1 MTLQIILD
9 FHKFANQYD
18 VALATLTWTI
28 WMNVESGI
36 QEHSYCKAG
45 QLKGRKFYEIFTVY
59 DRFDY
64 FIDLFDV
71 WNIGFFYFQAECWHL
86 KLISGQLMFETQFS
100 WPMAPLIADHP
111 YSVTFHDGFPIY
123 SLLSGIVLRP
133 SIFVCAL
140 ICHDGV
146 AIFLVYTNT
155 YVSGC
160 FIFLW
165 SDKKKHS
172 EFFYSVSEIL
182 GSHT

>member
-1 MTLQIILD
+1 MLNLASKNIPTVKLGSWRERNFMKYLLSMTGLIILLT
-9 FHKFANQYD
+9 YLMSET
-18 VALATLTWTI
+18 LA
-28 WMNVESGI
+28 S
-36 QEHSYCKAG
+36 
-45 QLKGRKFYEIFTVY
+45 
-59 DRFDY
+59 
-64 FIDLFDV
+64 
-71 WNIGFFYFQAECWHL
+71 FYFQAECWHL

-140 ICHDGV
+140 IYHDGV

-160 FIFLW
+160 FVFLW

-172 EFFYSVSEIL
+172 EFFYSFSEIL